1 MNKLI
6 LILLF
11 AIQSDET
18 LTLSDQ
24 TNYQNQ
30 VKVENLKEKFS
41 KNEVIISY
49 FENIINNFDK
59 MSFYNQI
66 YKGSKEKN
74 LWRLE
79 SNELNSFYIYQAQ
92 SISDMLYVINVI
104 WSKDLS
110 NLKEKEEKE
119 SLTKLINKLKELRS
133 KHAIKFEKL
142 LEERLQNVSDL
153 TEDEKQNLLIKIK
166 NWNENQNLIDRKK

>member
-1 MNKLI
+1 
-6 LILLF
+6 
-11 AIQSDET
+11 
-18 LTLSDQ
+18 
-24 TNYQNQ
+24 
-30 VKVENLKEKFS
+30 
-41 KNEVIISY
+41 
-49 FENIINNFDK
+49 
-59 MSFYNQI
+59 
-66 YKGSKEKN
+66 
-74 LWRLE
+74 LE
-79 SNELNSFYIYQAQ
+79 SNVLNSFYIYQAQ